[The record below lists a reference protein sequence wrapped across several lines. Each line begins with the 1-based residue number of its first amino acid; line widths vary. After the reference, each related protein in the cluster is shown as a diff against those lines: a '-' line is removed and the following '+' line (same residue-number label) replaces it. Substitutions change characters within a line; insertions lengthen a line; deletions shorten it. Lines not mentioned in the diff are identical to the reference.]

1 MTSTSNGQLELLATG
16 GTMDNQ
22 RVEVLLGLTMPQDA
36 FLKFLAEEWLHL
48 SEGNL
53 FMLGADAGCSIGP
66 VDADSV
72 TVWFDPTRLPAT
84 TVMVWRGREWHD
96 ASTKSWTLGDSVV
109 ALACP
114 LPLFAVHH
122 FSVGSENVRMKLL
135 AFSRSFADINVP
147 VQPFE
152 VTSPRYV
159 EPPAEKPQLSVR
171 WQPPENWDALRGAA
185 ATAAFAVP
193 AIDPW
198 VELLC
203 QWLRDGVADPELTDR
218 LRVPWLRAA
227 PWTASEEV
235 RKLLPGLWRAA
246 VEEFSTHGRL
256 REWRPKNI
264 LSAICDRAMA
274 LEEAPKRV
282 QSFYDGA
289 TKLLNDLGTV
299 AECGARDD
307 DLALSLQLL
316 LLRSSP
322 EKFASWRE
330 DLPAIPP
337 GAWWTGMILSGY
349 LQGFRALP
357 KQFRGTPECRMFVA
371 LRTWEYGAPEGAGP
385 WRQLTLERA
394 DWKMRG
400 ESFLIEAGSLDLVAH
415 KIGTRGRWYQADFEN
430 EPVRQR
436 ALLLAREA
444 VPQAVSSVLTL
455 VNTVVPYFGTGS
467 IAIDTKTRE
476 LTVKGRL
483 NLQVDRNLQFEER
496 LDVERFQDWLATAA
510 ITSKLPKIAPTGS
523 QPEEPRTDFQR
534 PIGETEDRRLL
545 HTTPKKPGSVDKP
558 KRAAGTRVVET
569 PPAGLELLKDFISA
583 PQEDELVKIIDSS
596 DWSTEL
602 KRRVQH
608 YGWRYDYK
616 ARDVAQKD
624 YLGPLP
630 SWAQELA
637 QRLFDKGLFPELPDQ
652 VIVNNYDGPQ
662 GISKHIDCPECFRG
676 PVATISLLETW
687 DMIFTRKVS
696 GKTLKF
702 VQPLPRRSVAL
713 LAGEARSSWL
723 HEIPVRQ
730 TEYKRPRVRRISVT
744 FRKVDADVPK
754 GIR

>member
-1 MTSTSNGQLELLATG
+1 MTSTSNGQLDLLATG
-16 GTMDNQ
+16 GAKDDQ
-22 RVEVLLGLTMPQDA
+22 RAEVLLGLTMSQDA
-36 FLKFLAEEWLHL
+36 FLKFLAEEWLPL

-53 FMLGADAGCSIGP
+53 FMLGADAGCSTGP

-84 TVMVWRGREWHD
+84 TVMVWRGREWHE
-96 ASTKSWTLGDSVV
+96 ASTRSWTPNDSVV
-109 ALACP
+109 ALACQ

-152 VTSPRYV
+152 VALSRHV

-203 QWLRDGVADPELTDR
+203 QWFRDGVAHPELTDR

-227 PWTASEEV
+227 PWTAAEEV
-235 RKLLPGLWRAA
+235 RNSLPGLWRAA
-246 VEEFSTHGRL
+246 VEEFSAPGRL
-256 REWRPKNI
+256 REWRPKNV
-264 LSAICDRAMA
+264 LSAICDRAMS
-274 LEEAPKRV
+274 LDEAPKRL

-289 TKLLNDLGTV
+289 IKLLNDLGTV

-322 EKFASWRE
+322 ERFASWRE
-330 DLPAIPP
+330 DFPAIPP

-357 KQFRGTPECRMFVA
+357 KQFRGTPDSRLFVA
-371 LRTWEYGAPEGAGP
+371 LSTWEYGAPDGSGP
-385 WRQLTLERA
+385 WRLLAPERA
-394 DWKMRG
+394 DWQMRG
-400 ESFLIEAGSLDLVAH
+400 ESFSIEAGPMHLLAH
-415 KIGTRGRWYQADFEN
+415 KIGTRGRWYQADFDSEA
-430 EPVRQR
+430 VRQR

-455 VNTVVPYFGTGS
+455 VDTAVPYFGTGS
-467 IAIDTKTRE
+467 LAVDTKKRE
-476 LTVKGRL
+476 LTVKGRVD
-483 NLQVDRNLQFEER
+483 LQVGRDLQFEER
-496 LDVERFQDWLATAA
+496 LDVERFQEWLATAS
-510 ITSKLPKIAPTGS
+510 IKSKLPKIAPVGGL
-523 QPEEPRTDFQR
+523 PEEPRADLQL
-534 PIGETEDRRLL
+534 PIGDAEGRNLTDAS
-545 HTTPKKPGSVDKP
+545 HKKAASVDKP
-558 KRAAGTRVVET
+558 KRASAMRVVET
-569 PPAGLELLKDFISA
+569 PPAGLEMLEDFISA
-583 PQEDELVKIIDSS
+583 SQELELVEAIDSG

-602 KRRVQH
+602 RRRVQH

-616 ARDVAQKD
+616 ARGIAQKD

-630 SWAQELA
+630 SWAEELA
-637 QRLFDKGLFPELPDQ
+637 QKLFDEGLFPEVPDQ

-662 GISKHIDCPECFRG
+662 GISKHIDCPDCFRG

-687 DMIFTRKVS
+687 DMIFTRKVP
-696 GKTLKF
+696 GETLKF

-713 LAGEARSSWL
+713 LAGEARSRWL
-723 HEIPVRQ
+723 HEIPMRQ

-744 FRKVDADVPK
+744 FRKVDADAPE
-754 GIR
+754 GLR

>member
-1 MTSTSNGQLELLATG
+1 MNSTSNGQLELLATG
-16 GTMDNQ
+16 GALDDQ
-22 RVEVLLGLTMPQDA
+22 RVEVLLGLTMSQDA
-36 FLKFLAEEWLHL
+36 FLKFLAEEWLPL
-48 SEGNL
+48 SDGNL
-53 FMLGADAGCSIGP
+53 FMLGVDASCSTGP

-72 TVWFDPTRLPAT
+72 TVWFDLTRLPAT
-84 TVMVWRGREWHD
+84 TVMVWRGREWHE
-96 ASTKSWTLGDSVV
+96 ASTRSWTPDDSVV
-109 ALACP
+109 ALACQ

-152 VTSPRYV
+152 VALPRHV
-159 EPPAEKPQLSVR
+159 EPPAEKPHLSVR

-203 QWLRDGVADPELTDR
+203 QWLRDGVAHPELTDR

-227 PWTASEEV
+227 PWTKAEEV
-235 RKLLPGLWRAA
+235 RNSLPGLWRAA
-246 VEEFSTHGRL
+246 VEEFSAPGRL
-256 REWRPKNI
+256 REWRPKNV

-274 LEEAPKRV
+274 LDEAPKRL
-282 QSFYDGA
+282 QSFFDGA

-299 AECGARDD
+299 ADCGARDD

-322 EKFASWRE
+322 ERFASWRE

-357 KQFRGTPECRMFVA
+357 KQFRGTPESRVFVA
-371 LRTWEYGAPEGAGP
+371 LSTWEYGAPDGSGP
-385 WRQLTLERA
+385 WRLLAPERA
-394 DWKMRG
+394 DWQMRG
-400 ESFLIEAGSLDLVAH
+400 ESFSIEAGPMHLLAH
-415 KIGTRGRWYQADFEN
+415 KIGTRGRWYQADFDSEA
-430 EPVRQR
+430 VRQR

-455 VNTVVPYFGTGS
+455 VDTAVPYFGAG
-467 IAIDTKTRE
+467 AIVVDTKKRE
-476 LTVKGRL
+476 LTVKGRVD
-483 NLQVDRNLQFEER
+483 LQVGRDLQFEER
-496 LDVERFQDWLATAA
+496 LDVERFQDWLATAS
-510 ITSKLPKIAPTGS
+510 ITLKLPKIAPAGS
-523 QPEEPRTDFQR
+523 LPEEPRADFQL
-534 PIGETEDRRLL
+534 PIGEPEGRSLT
-545 HTTPKKPGSVDKP
+545 HTTPKKPASVDKP
-558 KRAAGTRVVET
+558 KRASGTRVVET

-583 PQEDELVKIIDSS
+583 PQELELVEVIDSS

-602 KRRVQH
+602 RRRVQH

-616 ARDVAQKD
+616 ARGVAQKD

-637 QRLFDKGLFPELPDQ
+637 QRLFDEGLFPELPDQ

-687 DMIFTRKVS
+687 DMVFTRKAS
-696 GKTLKF
+696 GETLKF

-713 LAGEARSSWL
+713 LAGEARSRWL

-744 FRKVDADVPK
+744 FRKVDADAPE
-754 GIR
+754 GLR